1 MTARIIDSDT
11 HIIETPPIW
20 EHMTEAERVHKPKA
34 IELDEGIMV
43 PPVQA
48 PMKSVWIIDGQLY
61 ARTNLDMIEEASKG
75 QIKPGALAMTDP
87 AERLKAMDRQGV
99 DVHVIFP
106 SLFLALAPD
115 SPAVELAL
123 SRAYNRFL
131 ADRCSGSGGRLRWV
145 MQPSLKNMDETVKD
159 IAWARRHGAI
169 GVHLRG
175 LEGNRPIDDPDF
187 YPLYQVAQELDMPIC
202 VHIGNA
208 STAFR
213 QLRRNAQNRPSRF
226 HMSVPTI
233 MSFTA
238 VATSEISTR
247 FPKLR
252 FGFFEVGSSWLTYVV
267 TQAFKVRDDRDR
279 RAFTQSVMRERNLYV
294 TCEEHEE
301 LPLILQYA
309 GDEHLVIGSDYG
321 HPGDV
326 DETILVQQKLRARTD
341 LSETQKRRIL
351 SDNAE
356 ALFGPG

>member
-1 MTARIIDSDT
+1 VRIIDSDT
-11 HIIETPPIW
+11 HLIETTSIW
-20 EHMTEAERVHKPKA
+20 EHLTESERVHKPQA
-34 IELDEGIMV
+34 VELDQGILV
-43 PPVQA
+43 PPIQI

-61 ARTNLDMIEEASKG
+61 ARTNLDVIEEYSKG
-75 QIKPGALAMTDP
+75 QVKPGALSMNDP
-87 AERLKAMDRQGV
+87 GERLKAMDRQGV

-106 SLFLALAPD
+106 SLFLALAPE

-123 SRAYNRFL
+123 TRAYNRFL

-145 MQPSLKNMDETVKD
+145 MQPALKSMDKMADE

-169 GVHLRG
+169 GVHMRG
-175 LEGNRPIDDPDF
+175 LEGDRPIDHPDF
-187 YPLYQVAQELDMPIC
+187 YPIYRAAQEHDMPIC

-208 STAFR
+208 SAAFR
-213 QLRRNAQNRPSRF
+213 QLRRNTENRPSRF
-226 HMSVPTI
+226 HMSVPTL

-238 VATSEISTR
+238 IATSEISQV

-252 FGFFEVGSSWLTYVV
+252 FGFFEVGSSWLTYLVV
-267 TQAFKVRDDRDR
+267 QAHKVRDERDR
-279 RAFTQSVMRERNLYV
+279 KAFTQQIMRERNLYV

-309 GDEHLVIGSDYG
+309 GDNHLVIGSDYG

-326 DETILVQQKLRARTD
+326 DDSIFVQQKLRDRKD
-341 LSETQKRRIL
+341 VRDDQKQRIL
-351 SDNAE
+351 SANAE